1 AISGTIV
8 NMAGLTEPGG
18 IAGAQN
24 AAHWL
29 FIVFSVTPII
39 AFITVKKVI
48 NNKNK

>member
-1 AISGTIV
+1 ISGTIV

-29 FIVFSVTPII
+29 FIVFSVTPLI
-39 AFITVKKVI
+39 AFITAKIIILNIRKS
-48 NNKNK
+48 